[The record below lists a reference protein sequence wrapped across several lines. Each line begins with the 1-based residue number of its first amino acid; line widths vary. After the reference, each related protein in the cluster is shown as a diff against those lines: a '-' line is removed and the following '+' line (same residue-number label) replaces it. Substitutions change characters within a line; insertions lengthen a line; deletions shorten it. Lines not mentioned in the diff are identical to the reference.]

1 MTGVESAFQ
10 VAERSDHVEVR
21 GVSHDE
27 VVEALELR
35 DKIRAVQADHVAAS
49 RADLLR
55 AMMVS
60 NVSLTPPASLAQAQ
74 RLASHRDALLATPV
88 FTYGTLQQLRGDA
101 KESSTRAWVARR
113 RDAHAVFTVSYK
125 GRTLIPA
132 FQFDDDGEPRAEL
145 QPILSTLVGAGVD
158 GWTLWT
164 WLTSPTSLLSGEV
177 PEHVARTAPARA
189 LRAAQR
195 FAACP
200 AA

>member
-60 NVSLTPPASLAQAQ
+60 NVSLT
-74 RLASHRDALLATPV
+74 
-88 FTYGTLQQLRGDA
+88 G
-101 KESSTRAWVARR
+101 
-113 RDAHAVFTVSYK
+113 
-125 GRTLIPA
+125 
-132 FQFDDDGEPRAEL
+132 
-145 QPILSTLVGAGVD
+145 
-158 GWTLWT
+158 
-164 WLTSPTSLLSGEV
+164 
-177 PEHVARTAPARA
+177 
-189 LRAAQR
+189 
-195 FAACP
+195 
-200 AA
+200 